1 MPRIVA
7 IVLAILWSVNPA
19 SAVDLDTLLTKV
31 DEVRAPTDFS
41 VDVKVVGP
49 KGQELEMS
57 VRVRGG
63 DKSLVLYTA
72 PSNSVGRSL
81 LFVESNMWIY
91 VPGTR
96 RPIRISPNQQILGGV
111 SSADIARTVFDGD
124 YEAVAAA
131 GVAQDSRIKAPD
143 GAKLEEITLQ
153 PRHRKATYGKINLVV
168 DQNANPYRAVFYS
181 LSGRALK
188 TAYFT
193 QYTSVLGR
201 RRPMG
206 LDIYDHIQGDELT
219 TIRYSGMQTSQTPA
233 SWFQPSYMQRLK

>member
-1 MPRIVA
+1 MLRI
-7 IVLAILWSVNPA
+7 LAVTLAMLLSVNAA
-19 SAVDLDTLLTKV
+19 SAVDLGKILTKV

-49 KGQELEMS
+49 KGQKLEML

-72 PSNSVGRSL
+72 PSNSAGRSL
-81 LFVESNMWIY
+81 LFVEANMWIY

-124 YEAVAAA
+124 YKAVSAA
-131 GVAQDSRIKAPD
+131 GVSRDSRIKAPG

-153 PRHRKATYGKINLVV
+153 PRHRKTTYGKINLVV
-168 DQNANPYRAVFYS
+168 DQNGNPYRAVFYS

-193 QYTSVLGR
+193 KYKNVLGK

-206 LDIYDHIQGDELT
+206 LDIYDHIEGGELT
-219 TIRYSGMQTSQTPA
+219 TIRYSGMQPSKTPA
-233 SWFQPSYMQRLK
+233 SWFQPNFLQRLK